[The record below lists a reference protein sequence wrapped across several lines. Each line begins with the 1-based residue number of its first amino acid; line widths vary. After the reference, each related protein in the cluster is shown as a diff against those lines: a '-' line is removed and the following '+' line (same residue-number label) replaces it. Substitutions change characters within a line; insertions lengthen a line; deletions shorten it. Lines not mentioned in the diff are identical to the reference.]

1 MPKLIPFCQYGIFE
15 VIEMAEKKGKRDI
28 ILGAAGRDFHNFNV
42 FFRDN
47 PDYEVVAFTATQIP
61 DIEGRIYPPE
71 LAGDLYPNGI
81 PIWSEDDLE
90 KIIKEHDID
99 IAVFAYSDVSHE
111 HVMHLASRAHAAG
124 ADFWLLGPKS
134 TMLKSSKPVIAVTAV
149 RTGSGKSQT
158 SRKVAKI
165 LKELGYKVAVIRHPM
180 PYGDLRKQIVQRF
193 ATYEDLDKY
202 ECTIEEREEYE
213 PHIDYGHI
221 VYAGVDYEK
230 ILREAEKEADIIL
243 WDGGNNDFP
252 FYEPDL
258 WIVVADPHRPGHEL
272 KYHPGETNFRS
283 ADVIIINKVET
294 AYPENVQK
302 VRENIE
308 KVNPN
313 AIVIEAASPIFVD
326 KPELIKDKRVL
337 VVEDGPT
344 LTHGGMKYGAGY
356 VAAKKFGAKEIIDPR
371 PYAVGSIVETYRKYP
386 HLDVILPAMGYGKKQ
401 IKELEETINRADADV
416 VVIGTPIDLRRILN
430 INKPAVRVRYE
441 LEEIGQPKLYDIL
454 KDFAEKCEKLKKKE

>member
-1 MPKLIPFCQYGIFE
+1 
-15 VIEMAEKKGKRDI
+15 MAEKKRKRVV
-28 ILGAAGRDFHNFNV
+28 ILGAAGRDFHNFNT

-47 PDYEVVAFTATQIP
+47 PEYEVVAFTATQIP
-61 DIEGRIYPPE
+61 DIEGRLYPPE
-71 LAGDLYPNGI
+71 LAGELYPNGI

-90 KIIKEHDID
+90 KIIKEHNID
-99 IAVFAYSDVSHE
+99 IVVFAYSDVSHE

-134 TMLKSSKPVIAVTAV
+134 TMIKSTKPVVAVTAV
-149 RTGSGKSQT
+149 RTGCGKSQT
-158 SRKVAKI
+158 SRKVAQ
-165 LKELGYKVAVIRHPM
+165 LLQEMGYKVVAIRHPM
-180 PYGDLRKQIVQRF
+180 PYGDLRKQVVQRF
-193 ATYEDLDKY
+193 ASFEDLDKH

-213 PHIDYGHI
+213 PYIERGMV

-252 FYEPDL
+252 FYVPDL
-258 WIVVADPHRPGHEL
+258 WIVVTDPHRPGHEL
-272 KYHPGETNFRS
+272 KYHPGETNFRA
-283 ADVIIINKVET
+283 ADVIIINKIET

-313 AIVIEAASPIFVD
+313 AIVIEATSPIFVD
-326 KPELIKDKRVL
+326 KPELIKGKRVL

-371 PYAVGSIVETYRKYP
+371 PYAVGSIVETYKKYP

-416 VVIGTPIDLRRILN
+416 VIIGTPIDLRRILKL
-430 INKPAVRVRYE
+430 NKPAVRVKYE
-441 LEEIGQPKLYDIL
+441 LEEVGYPKLKDVL
-454 KDFAEKCEKLKKKE
+454 KEFVEKHVKKE